1 MKTKKYFFEG
11 RKLGKHSLE
20 KEDKHKKNKK
30 KKAEKNFTEEDKKY
44 NSNKSKKNKAKDN
57 NTVVVNSSNNSSKNK
72 KKKKGRAWKKIL
84 LAILI
89 LIIACA
95 VYFEIRVKQNGGGM
109 KGIVSTIVGT
119 DSKKISNLDDLYL
132 LVLGKSQNMTDTIM
146 VVKYSP
152 KNQEA
157 ALLSVPRD
165 SFVGK
170 STANATAFDKIN
182 SRYQL
187 GAQNVLDAVN
197 GLTGL
202 NLKYYVTIDTKALRD
217 LVDAI
222 GGVYFDVPIDMDYD
236 DSSQDLHIHI
246 KKGYQLL
253 NGEQAEGVVRFRH
266 NNNYTSYPIEYG
278 DNDLGRMRTQRAF
291 IETVL
296 KQTLKAGNITKL
308 NQLIN
313 IAKEEIAT
321 NMPWD
326 TLKDYGVALLDFD
339 ASNLKT
345 DALPGAA
352 DYYNGLSFFIVNK
365 TKSKQV
371 INELFIQTNEN
382 TESTEA
388 SGNTTANTVTSTST
402 TTKINRSKIKIEVLN
417 GTGST
422 DRYDNAVAQ
431 LKNYGYNV
439 TKKGTTNFTNK
450 TLIIDRKSA
459 STEIKNEIKA
469 LLCTGIVSVGED
481 NSNVDF
487 TIVIG
492 LDY

>member
-1 MKTKKYFFEG
+1 M
-11 RKLGKHSLE
+11 GKHSLE
-20 KEDKHKKNKK
+20 NEDKKNKK
-30 KKAEKNFTEEDKKY
+30 AKKEKSTLGDKSTKK
-44 NSNKSKKNKAKDN
+44 SNKSKSTD
-57 NTVVVNSSNNSSKNK
+57 NTVVVNSSKNKKNGK
-72 KKKKGRAWKKIL
+72 KKKKAWKKIL

-89 LIIACA
+89 LIIVCA
-95 VYFEIRVKQNGGGM
+95 VYFGIRVKQNGGGM

-132 LVLGKSQNMTDTIM
+132 LVLGKSQNMTDTLM

-157 ALLSVPRD
+157 AILSVPRD

-170 STANATAFDKIN
+170 STATATAFDKIN

-187 GAQNVLDAVN
+187 GAQNVIDAVN

-202 NLKYYVTIDTKALRD
+202 NIKYYVTIDTKALRD

-236 DSSQDLHIHI
+236 DSSQDLYIHI

-266 NNNYTSYPIEYG
+266 NNDYTSYPVEYG

-339 ASNLKT
+339 TSKLRT
-345 DALPGAA
+345 GALPGAA
-352 DYYNGLSFFIVNK
+352 DYYNGLSFFIVDK
-365 TKSKQV
+365 TQSKQV
-371 INELFIQTNEN
+371 INDLFIKADDG
-382 TESTEA
+382 TESSETT
-388 SGNTTANTVTSTST
+388 GNTTNSTNTVSSTSTSK
-402 TTKINRSKIKIEVLN
+402 TKINRSKIKIEVLN

-422 DRYDNAVAQ
+422 EKFNNAVDQ
-431 LKNYGYNV
+431 LKNYGYSV
-439 TKKGTTNFTNK
+439 TKKGNTNFTNK

-459 STEIKNEIKA
+459 SNEVKNEIKA
-469 LLCTGIVSVGED
+469 LLCTGIVTVGED